1 MLLVHLAL
9 RGSGILRLRALGAAF
24 VDFRR
29 LTGRLG
35 AIHFVS
41 FRHNAPPGLGDGL
54 TCSFQFVLHDGE
66 SFLIHASEYHY
77 RLVAPME
84 GDQEVLPVIDHVAGD
99 RILDAGVETVFN
111 HLRKRPMSIRRG
123 RRGCP

>member
-9 RGSGILRLRALGAAF
+9 RGSGVLRLRALGAAF

-29 LTGRLG
+29 YSGRLR
-35 AIHFVS
+35 AIHLIS
-41 FRHNAPPGLGDGL
+41 RWHNAPPGLGDGL
-54 TCSFQFVLHDGE
+54 TCSLQLMLHDGE
-66 SFLIHASEYHY
+66 SFLIHTAKYHY

-99 RILDAGVETVFN
+99 RILDAGVETVFD
-111 HLRKRPMSIRRG
+111 HLRGNRDIG
-123 RRGCP
+123 I